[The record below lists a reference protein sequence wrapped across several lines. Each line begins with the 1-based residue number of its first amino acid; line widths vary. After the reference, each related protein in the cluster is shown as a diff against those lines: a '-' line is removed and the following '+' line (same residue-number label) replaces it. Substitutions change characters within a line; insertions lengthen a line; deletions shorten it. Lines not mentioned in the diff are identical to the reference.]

1 MLSAVWQAFVASS
14 AARGRS
20 EFTFGRG
27 RHIILEGGVVVI
39 SSLKALRSC
48 GRGLITEPEGAR
60 SHANPLP
67 KAFTGHVREIG
78 ATSPESIAADI
89 AAIIEKVAALAVAEI
104 AKHGSQ
110 TVPGEPRYYTS
121 TVAADYLRCCVG
133 RIYNLSLQAA

>member
-1 MLSAVWQAFVASS
+1 VRCGKHLWQVPQPE
-14 AARGRS
+14 AARNS
-20 EFTFGRG
+20 
-27 RHIILEGGVVVI
+27 LSGVVVI

-121 TVAADYLRCCVG
+121 TEAADYLRCCVG